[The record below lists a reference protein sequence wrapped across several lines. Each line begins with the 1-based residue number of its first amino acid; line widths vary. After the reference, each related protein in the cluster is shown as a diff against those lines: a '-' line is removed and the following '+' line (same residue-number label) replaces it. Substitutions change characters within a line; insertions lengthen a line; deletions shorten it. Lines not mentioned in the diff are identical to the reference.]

1 MSNLYGLIG
10 EKLGHSLSPVI
21 HGLLLNRLKQQG
33 YYDLF
38 EIERENIAPALYGLK
53 VLKAK
58 GVNVTIPYKVDVMD
72 YMDKLS
78 AEAERIGAV
87 NTVAFENNILSGYNT
102 DYFGFGEALKNA
114 EIEVKNKGFAILG
127 TGGASKAV
135 VQYLID
141 NNAGKI
147 VYISRNPD
155 KAQNNYPNIRI
166 VSYKDLD
173 SLYNMDAIINC
184 TPLGMHPDLHA
195 SPVDPKVLSNFK
207 AAVDLIYNPEE
218 TQFLKS
224 AASLGLK
231 TLNGLYM
238 LVAQAAASQEIWNGI
253 AIDSRVVEDIYNI
266 IKSSFYGD

>member
-10 EKLGHSLSPVI
+10 EKLGHSLSPEI
-21 HGLLLNRLKQQG
+21 HELLLNRLKQKG

-53 VLKAK
+53 TLKAR
-58 GVNVTIPYKVDVMD
+58 GVNVTIPYKIDVMD

-78 AEAERIGAV
+78 GEAERIGAV
-87 NTVAFENNILSGYNT
+87 NTIAFENNILTGYNT
-102 DYFGFGEALKNA
+102 DYFGFGSALKKA
-114 EIEVKNKGFAILG
+114 EIKVENKGFVILG

-147 VYISRNPD
+147 VYISRDPN
-155 KAQNNYPNIRI
+155 KALSNYPNIRI
-166 VSYKDLD
+166 VSYKDLG
-173 SLYNMDAIINC
+173 SLFNMDAIINC
-184 TPLGMHPDLHA
+184 TPLGMYPDINT
-195 SPVDPKVLSNFK
+195 SPVNSEILSSFK

-238 LVAQAAASQEIWNGI
+238 LVAQAAAAQEIWNKTYI
-253 AIDSRVVEDIYNI
+253 NNEVVDEVYNI
-266 IKSSFYGD
+266 LKSRFSGV